1 MELLGYGLGLLLIAI
16 GALTWW
22 LAPIVGPNPW
32 FGIRTGYSVASRDV
46 WNRSNRVGG
55 LLFAAAGLVECL
67 MTATLPVLGLAPG
80 DARTLLY
87 GWLVAGALLAGGIGL
102 LYSRRLGMA
111 TAEARDLKPVPF
123 RWAYVA
129 PVLVSGTLLLLF
141 AAWLYPQLPAANLAT
156 HFDAAGNANGW
167 MSRDEFMVTFLV
179 LGAIFSLMDVA
190 VVLWATREPLIAVD
204 RLGDSWWMSPE
215 RGLVFMAGLMTFLNL
230 FFGFL
235 LWDTAVFN
243 LSGAHAIP
251 ASLLMWIVAPILA
264 AVIIGFFA
272 LAQRRRMAE

>member
-1 MELLGYGLGLLLIAI
+1 MELMGYGLGLLLIAI
-16 GALTWW
+16 GALTYW

-55 LLFAAAGLVECL
+55 LLFAAAGLLECL
-67 MTATLPVLGLAPG
+67 MTAALPVLGLAPG
-80 DARTLLY
+80 DARNLLL
-87 GWLVAGALLAGGIGL
+87 GWLIGGALLAGGVGL
-102 LYSRRLGMA
+102 LYSRRLAMA

-129 PVLVSGTLLLLF
+129 PVLASAAAVLVF
-141 AAWLYPQLPAANLAT
+141 AAWVYPQLPAVQLAT

-167 MSRDEFMVTFLV
+167 SGRDEFIASFLV
-179 LGAIFSLMDVA
+179 LAALFSAMDIA
-190 VVLWATREPLIAVD
+190 VVIWATREPLIAVD

-215 RGLVFMAGLMTFLNL
+215 RGLIFMAGMMTFLNL
-230 FFGFL
+230 FFAFL

-243 LSGAHAIP
+243 LTGAHAIP
-251 ASLLMWIVAPILA
+251 ANLLIWIVVPILA

-272 LAQRRRMAE
+272 LAQRRRMVD